1 MISLLIFVFLFKDKS
16 IAVFSESF
24 DVSVVL
30 FKKEFA
36 FLESIE
42 FKVFQKSIILFVCA

>member
-36 FLESIE
+36 FWSLSNSKF
-42 FKVFQKSIILFVCA
+42 FKKA